1 MAFTEARMVL
11 EADAWT
17 SPGLQRPE
25 YGLSLTIF
33 AYDSDRIFTFNL
45 PTFNFGH
52 IVVIL
57 CDRWLHVVHNTLLP
71 NDFVSEEQAN
81 LLIDLF
87 LIYRATAARSP
98 GVDDDTFGDLVNQLL
113 EGALSQSHGDPADE
127 ALAAVV
133 LYMQFLL
140 PARLFQDPTD
150 LFALTSEE
158 LRTRDDR
165 ALRHAARVAPPINTK
180 PTSAPSAAPPA
191 IGSDSAP
198 LVSDGQ
204 LVCGTDLPQGFVV
217 ASDAGGDDDMP
228 PLISPTSS
236 ESEIG
241 DF

>member
-33 AYDSDRIFTFNL
+33 AYNSDQIFTFNL

-57 CDRWLHVVHNTLLP
+57 CDRWLHVVRNTLLP

-87 LIYRATAARSP
+87 L
-98 GVDDDTFGDLVNQLL
+98 LL

-158 LRTRDDR
+158 LRSRDDW
-165 ALRHAARVAPPINTK
+165 ALRHAARVAPPPINTE
-180 PTSAPSAAPPA
+180 PTGAPSPAPPA
-191 IGSDSAP
+191 IGSNGAT

-204 LVCGTDLPQGFVV
+204 LVCGTDLPRGLVV
-217 ASDAGGDDDMP
+217 ASDADGDDDMP